1 MNGRPVQYRVRDGFL
16 SMRTGEYV
24 SYIRCRRTATRAAAR
39 PSDVGGGDTSS
50 AVDPAF
56 RYVGF
61 DGVER
66 EVDVLDTV
74 LYLIDFD
81 LMKLLPS
88 LYDDMRGAFLLP
100 GILPGGGHCMMNQVS
115 DVV

>member
-1 MNGRPVQYRVRDGFL
+1 M
-16 SMRTGEYV
+16 
-24 SYIRCRRTATRAAAR
+24 SYLRRHRTATRAAAR
-39 PSDVGGGDTSS
+39 LPDVGGGDASS

-61 DGVER
+61 DRVER
-66 EVDVLDTV
+66 EVGVLDTV

-81 LMKLLPS
+81 LMKPLPS